1 MALFNYIPAVTNLLK
16 YMAETSSEIIRERL
30 VAQRDY
36 FSSGSSR
43 SVEKRLECLKRFRKT
58 ILAYES
64 QITEA
69 LYADLHKSNQEAF
82 ITEIGLVVKEI
93 DVHIK
98 HLKKWSRS
106 RRTRTPLYLLP
117 SSSTLKYEPRGVVLV
132 IAPWNYPFQLLMT
145 PLVGAISAG
154 NCVMLKPSEFCT
166 HTNAV
171 MDAIVQEVF
180 EPGHVTMVH
189 GGKATNQAL
198 FAEKFDMIFFT
209 GSPRLGKIVMKSAAE
224 TLTPVVLELG
234 GKSPC
239 IVDESADLDRAARR
253 IAWGKMVNL
262 GQTCI
267 APDYLLVHSK
277 IKDPLEQRIIHH
289 WQQFFGEEAS
299 KSQFLPRMI
308 TKEAFDRVSAY
319 LDQGNIVY
327 GGVTDRE
334 NKYISPT
341 LMDRIDREAPIMED
355 EIFGPVLPVLPFDDI
370 KEAIDFVNS
379 KSKPLAYYYFGKSRN
394 ARNLLEQN
402 TSGGVCINDTLIHIS
417 NHALP
422 FGGVGTSGI
431 GRYHGKYSFEAF
443 SNARAIM
450 KSPNWIDLPF
460 RYPPFKHFGFVKRL
474 LS

>member
-1 MALFNYIPAVTNLLK
+1 MT
-16 YMAETSSEIIRERL
+16 ETSSEIIRERL
-30 VAQRDY
+30 LVQRGH
-36 FSSGSSR
+36 FESGSTR
-43 SVEKRLECLKRFRKT
+43 SVEKRLECLKRFKKA
-58 ILAYES
+58 ILSHEP

-69 LYADLHKSNQEAF
+69 LNADLKKSHQEAF
-82 ITEIGLVVKEI
+82 ITEIGLVIKEVN
-93 DVHIK
+93 VHIK
-98 HLKKWSRS
+98 HLRKWSRS
-106 RRTRTPLYLLP
+106 KKVRTPLYLFP
-117 SSSTLKYEPRGVVLV
+117 SSSTLRYEPRGVALI

-145 PLVGAISAG
+145 PLIGAISAG
-154 NCVMLKPSEFCT
+154 NCVMLKPSEFCI

-180 EPGHVTMVH
+180 ESGHVTMVH
-189 GGKATNQAL
+189 GGKATNQVL
-198 FAEKFDMIFFT
+198 FKERFDMIFFT

-239 IVDESADLDRAARR
+239 IVDESADLDLAAKR

-267 APDYLLVHSK
+267 APDYVLVHAN
-277 IKDPLEQRIIHH
+277 IKDQLEQKIVHH
-289 WQQFFGEEAS
+289 WQQFFGEDAS

-327 GGVTDRE
+327 GGETDRE

-341 LMDRIDREAPIMED
+341 LMDQVDRDAPVMED
-355 EIFGPVLPVLPFDDI
+355 EIFGPVLPVLPFEHI
-370 KEAIDFVNS
+370 EEAIDIVNS

-394 ARNLLEQN
+394 ARALLERN

-460 RYPPFKHFGFVKRL
+460 RYPPFRHFGFVKRL